1 MKLAIMQP
9 YFFPYLGYFDL
20 INRVDRWIVFDT
32 PQYIRHGWV
41 NRNRILHPTSG
52 WQYII
57 VPLKKHHRETPICEI
72 QPNSTQDWSEKIIKQ
87 LEHYR
92 NKAPFYHE
100 TVDLVK
106 RCLTCKEQY
115 LSKLNAT
122 ILEEIC
128 EVLEIPF
135 AFEYYSEMSLDLG
148 PIQEPG
154 DWALQISRAL
164 DMKEYINA
172 PGGDHLFNPRRFEK
186 EGIKLSI
193 QKYDSFHYDTDSYE
207 YIPDLSIIDVLMWNS
222 PPSVHAYLAGMKQK
236 ELYSDGS

>member
-1 MKLAIMQP
+1 
-9 YFFPYLGYFDL
+9 
-20 INRVDRWIVFDT
+20 
-32 PQYIRHGWV
+32 
-41 NRNRILHPTSG
+41 
-52 WQYII
+52 
-57 VPLKKHHRETPICEI
+57 
-72 QPNSTQDWSEKIIKQ
+72 
-87 LEHYR
+87 
-92 NKAPFYHE
+92 
-100 TVDLVK
+100 
-106 RCLTCKEQY
+106 
-115 LSKLNAT
+115 
-122 ILEEIC
+122 
-128 EVLEIPF
+128 
-135 AFEYYSEMSLDLG
+135 MSLDLG

>member
-20 INRVDRWIVFDT
+20 INRVDRWIVFDA

-57 VPLKKHHRETPICEI
+57 VPLKKHHRDTPIYEI
-72 QPNSTQDWSEKIIKQ
+72 QSNSTQDWPGKITKQ
-87 LEHYR
+87 LGHYK

-100 TVDLVK
+100 TIDLVK
-106 RCLTCKEQY
+106 RCLACEEQS
-115 LSKLNAT
+115 LSRLNT
-122 ILEEIC
+122 MILREIC
-128 EVLEIPF
+128 DVLEIPF
-135 AFEYYSEMSLDLG
+135 DFEYYSEMSLDLG
-148 PIQEPG
+148 MIQGPG
-154 DWALQISRAL
+154 DWALQISRTL
-164 DMKEYINA
+164 NVREYVNA
-172 PGGDHLFNPRRFEK
+172 PGGDQLFDHRRFEE

-193 QKYDSFHYDTDSYE
+193 QRYESFRYKTDPYE

-222 PPSVHAYLAGMKQK
+222 PPSVHAYLAGVKQK
-236 ELYSDGS
+236 ELHTDGS